1 MPLRASLVG
10 LSLAATAL
18 APASALADERDIADF
33 GQKLSNPANQAA
45 VAVALAAMSEALL
58 DFSIEPF
65 TRAMEAAGGGGS
77 VRDLPPDARLRDLAG
92 PGAESLPSD
101 IARETPRM
109 MGRAADMAGAV
120 EAMLPEF
127 EAMAER
133 MKDALP
139 HY

>member
-18 APASALADERDIADF
+18 APAPALADERTIADF
-33 GQKLSNPANQAA
+33 GQELSDPANQAA
-45 VAVALAAMSEALL
+45 IAMTLAAMSEALL
-58 DFSIEPF
+58 DFPIEPF
-65 TRAMEAAGGGGS
+65 TRAMETMDGGS

-92 PGAESLPSD
+92 PRAERLPSD

-127 EAMAER
+127 EAMAKR

-139 HY
+139 RY